1 MTITRGLVIDAPWI
15 DLILSGEKT
24 WEMRTTSTSHR
35 GWFGLIRKGSGA
47 VYGIARL
54 DESGEPL
61 STIEMLATMHRH
73 HIPES
78 AIRDGAISK
87 WTTPWK
93 LGAVKRLAQPVP
105 YRHKPGDV
113 IWVLFDDDVSKAI
126 ALQSGA
132 DPKPSQIVAPSREPI
147 LVRANST
154 DRAIAKAIPVNS
166 PTPLPSSKSSPSSF
180 IGETELNEANI
191 RNSHFYM
198 KGFIGRF
205 PANLIGG
212 SNKAAMAPKTAT
224 VDWGGAIAEETD
236 IDGTKGIFRK
246 RGWIG
251 RFFADNDATPGDK
264 VCVEET
270 APYRYRVSLIKRGR
284 S

>member
-1 MTITRGLVIDAPWI
+1 MIVTRGLVIDAPWI

-24 WEMRTTSTSHR
+24 WEMRTTAASHR

-47 VYGIARL
+47 VYGVAHL
-54 DESGEPL
+54 DESGTPL
-61 STIEMLATMHRH
+61 STIEMLATVDRHR
-73 HIPES
+73 IPEH
-78 AIRDGAISK
+78 AIRDGAVAK

-93 LGAVKRLAQPVP
+93 LSAVKRLVLPIQ
-105 YRHKPGDV
+105 YRHKPGAV
-113 IWVLFDDDVSKAI
+113 TWVLFDDDVSKAI
-126 ALQSGA
+126 ALQLGA
-132 DPKPSQIVAPSREPI
+132 DPKPSQIAAPSREGI
-147 LVRANST
+147 IVKANSM
-154 DRAIAKAIPVNS
+154 DRAIAKEIKLKS
-166 PTPLPSSKSSPSSF
+166 PTPLASSIATASSF
-180 IGETELNEANI
+180 IGETELNAANI
-191 RNSHFYM
+191 GNNHFYM

-205 PANLIGG
+205 PAALIGG
-212 SNKAAMAPKTAT
+212 SNKAAMAPKTAA

-251 RFFADNDATPGDK
+251 RFFADNDAAPGDK

-270 APYRYRVSLIKRGR
+270 APYRYRVSLIKRRR